1 MGDNKSNK
9 SKTNS
14 HIEYKNKIKELE
26 DVARTNKM
34 EAQKNQDFFKA
45 RMKEVEDENTKLRKV
60 VEIKQNIIDDITQK
74 IQLLE
79 DAIEEHERNLTA
91 RDNKVEEYQRR

>member
-34 EAQKNQDFFKA
+34 EA
-45 RMKEVEDENTKLRKV
+45 
-60 VEIKQNIIDDITQK
+60 
-74 IQLLE
+74 
-79 DAIEEHERNLTA
+79 
-91 RDNKVEEYQRR
+91 